1 MNDTPEHVKQK
12 QLEIWLSK
20 SPEERLRLTLVMN
33 DELYAFWDE
42 LKKNNPKI
50 NPAKPSGK

>member
-20 SPEERLRLTLVMN
+20 PLQERLRLTLVMN
-33 DELYAFWDE
+33 DELYGFWNNA
-42 LKKNNPKI
+42 KKDSSKANR
-50 NPAKPSGK
+50 PSDK